1 MKYKKVPIKF
11 EKGQVITSLYHSPFD
26 LNLFYLI
33 CLGKTGLK
41 IRIVLDDIDNL
52 GIDRGDKNATFAFS
66 EKYFLSKTE
75 RTNIRPLSLLTPKH
89 LWANLAYPAI
99 KEFDDLV
106 GIRNLKDKLEYQD
119 TVEHWIQDTTQRLGV
134 YSIVGPDKAF
144 AFMSVDNHFSE
155 AVRASKTH
163 INSILSRFKTES
175 DSPIKFVEWLLDE
188 NISNN
193 LKISDYY
200 KNILEKII
208 KHFCLEENVWV
219 EKMSDISIQ
228 EKNRIVLEDFKND
241 TALQNLYS
249 EALSMDGKKDLN
261 DFPFYSVSK
270 RDGQRLLH
278 IKNYIDNPTEYLV
291 APKVLMLNNFE
302 NLVLPYH
309 AISKANVHARELMYS
324 HKKLHC
330 NQVFCDDKW
339 LEWLA
344 SFNMEINLDQI
355 ESYFYDKEQI
365 DLSSLNNIFRKKEL
379 SFDGSLEEGY
389 KNWVRTSTM
398 SAIEQSKYPLIFLAL
413 LQDKI
418 FYKEIPTFYKLVIE

>member
-1 MKYKKVPIKF
+1 MKFKKVPIKF
-11 EKGQVITSLYHSPFD
+11 EEGQVITSLYHSPFD
-26 LNLFYLI
+26 HNLFYLI

-52 GIDRGDKNATFAFS
+52 GIDRGDKTATFAFK

-89 LWANLAYPAI
+89 LWANLAYPAL

-106 GIRNLKDKLEYQD
+106 GIRNLKDTLGYKD
-119 TVEHWIQDTTQRLGV
+119 TVEHWIQDTTQQFGV
-134 YSIVGPDKAF
+134 CSIVGPDKAF
-144 AFMSVDNHFSE
+144 AFMAVNSHFTE
-155 AVRASKTH
+155 AIRASKNH
-163 INSILSRFKTES
+163 INNILSRFRTES
-175 DSPIKFVEWLLDE
+175 DDHIRFIDWLLDE
-188 NISNN
+188 NIDPN

-200 KNILEKII
+200 KDLLEKII
-208 KHFCLEENVWV
+208 KYFGLEENVWV

-228 EKNRIVLEDFKND
+228 EKNRVVLEDFNND
-241 TALQNLYS
+241 KTLQNLYA
-249 EALSMDGKKDLN
+249 EALSVDGKKDLG

-270 RDGQRLLH
+270 KDGQRLLP

-302 NLVLPYH
+302 NLILPYH
-309 AISKANVHARELMYS
+309 AIDKANIYARELMYS
-324 HKKLHC
+324 HTKLHC

-344 SFNMEINLDQI
+344 SFNIEIGLDQI
-355 ESYFYDKEQI
+355 ESYFYDKERI
-365 DLSSLNNIFRKKEL
+365 NLSSLSNYFKEKESPL
-379 SFDGSLEEGY
+379 EMSLEERY
-389 KNWVRTSTM
+389 KDWVRTSTM

-413 LQDKI
+413 FQDKI
-418 FYKEIPTFYKLVIE
+418 FYKKMPNFYKLVIE